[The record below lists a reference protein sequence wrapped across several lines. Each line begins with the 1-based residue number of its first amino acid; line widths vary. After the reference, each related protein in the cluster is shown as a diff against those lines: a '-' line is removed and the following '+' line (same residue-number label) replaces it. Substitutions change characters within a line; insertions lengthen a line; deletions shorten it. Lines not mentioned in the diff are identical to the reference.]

1 MRLRMP
7 CAKPKVSGIH
17 QHRALTAPSL
27 HGHHFGA
34 ARDDQILQARHDRG
48 RRHVDAGDAEQ
59 HRQSPEGNR
68 RHCGHTPLR
77 MRLGAKCEPEA
88 QKCSHSTRVLKK
100 LYPSRAS
107 TAGRMGNVPDTGVHV
122 RTMCSK
128 ILLLGP
134 LDVARRNQS
143 NRMPKLHQLAS
154 PVMGR
159 RARLHTNKTRG
170 KPPEDPISAGGEVA
184 ERAQSCPDR
193 TPNEITKE
201 GAYDE

>member
-1 MRLRMP
+1 MARFRRGAPQTPAGSRITRMRLIGLRRG
-7 CAKPKVSGIH
+7 A
-17 QHRALTAPSL
+17 
-27 HGHHFGA
+27 GH
-34 ARDDQILQARHDRG
+34 DLSS
-48 RRHVDAGDAEQ
+48 

-68 RHCGHTPLR
+68 RYCGHTPYEHWEQS
-77 MRLGAKCEPEA
+77 ASPKPK
-88 QKCSHSTRVLKK
+88 KCSHSTRVLKK

-107 TAGRMGNVPDTGVHV
+107 TAGQMGNVPDTEVHV

-128 ILLLGP
+128 NILLGP

>member
-1 MRLRMP
+1 MVL
-7 CAKPKVSGIH
+7 VSWQSSALQMARYRRGVPQTPAGSRINPH
-17 QHRALTAPSL
+17 ETHRPAS
-27 HGHHFGA
+27 
-34 ARDDQILQARHDRG
+34 
-48 RRHVDAGDAEQ
+48 RRQSRSEQ

-184 ERAQSCPDR
+184 ERAKSCPDR